1 MKYNWRNEAWFDVAK
16 LVLAAFLF
24 ASPWIF
30 SFTSVTVASRSAW
43 AGGIL
48 IGLASVWAIIAYADW
63 QEWASVVLGLAV
75 LIAPWAMNFHHTAV
89 TAMRVDVSV
98 GIAVVVIALANL
110 LSMHSAPPRVT
121 A

>member
-1 MKYNWRNEAWFDVAK
+1 M
-16 LVLAAFLF
+16 
-24 ASPWIF
+24 
-30 SFTSVTVASRSAW
+30 
-43 AGGIL
+43 
-48 IGLASVWAIIAYADW
+48 
-63 QEWASVVLGLAV
+63 LGLAV